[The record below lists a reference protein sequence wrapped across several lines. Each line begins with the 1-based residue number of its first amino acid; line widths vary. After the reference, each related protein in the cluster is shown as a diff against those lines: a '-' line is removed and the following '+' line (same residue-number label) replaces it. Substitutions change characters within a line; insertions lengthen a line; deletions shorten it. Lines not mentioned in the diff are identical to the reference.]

1 MKKMSHEF
9 DLTNVKSDVNIYR
22 KEESFKIL
30 KACFEVHKE
39 LGNGFLEPVYQEA
52 LELEFKNQNI
62 PFLSVIQFLYRP
74 LIIHQ
79 RFLLYFEV
87 LYHH

>member
-1 MKKMSHEF
+1 MKKVSHEF

-52 LELEFKNQNI
+52 LELELFKCCKQKSRLVGK
-62 PFLSVIQFLYRP
+62 FW
-74 LIIHQ
+74 
-79 RFLLYFEV
+79 
-87 LYHH
+87 